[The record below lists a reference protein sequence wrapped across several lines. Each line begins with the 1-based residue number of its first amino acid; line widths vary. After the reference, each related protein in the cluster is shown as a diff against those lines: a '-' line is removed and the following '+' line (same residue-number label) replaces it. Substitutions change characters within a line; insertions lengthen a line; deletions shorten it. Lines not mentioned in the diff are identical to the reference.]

1 MECAILNYGVG
12 SVDLVTVPD
21 DINNVEVYLCD
32 VLGYREDEI
41 EFMIKEGKINVKDDI
56 EVGRTSGVLTA
67 DILENKIKE
76 FYA

>member
-21 DINNVEVYLCD
+21 SIDDVEVYLYN

-41 EFMIKEGKINVKDDI
+41 EFMIKEGRIDIKDD
-56 EVGRTSGVLTA
+56 R
-67 DILENKIKE
+67 D
-76 FYA
+76 

>member
-21 DINNVEVYLCD
+21 DINNIEVYLYD

-41 EFMIKEGKINVKDDI
+41 EFMIKEGKINVKDD
-56 EVGRTSGVLTA
+56 R
-67 DILENKIKE
+67 D
-76 FYA
+76 